1 MAKSQNSTPAA
12 STDPHAQRFLKLKAE
27 IAQLEYFAKGT
38 VLARKVKCGKP
49 QCGCH
54 SDPAKRHGPYYEWT
68 YKEAGKTVN
77 VRLDSEAASLYKAA
91 ARQYRNLKSTL
102 NRMEKLSRLA
112 LARIAKEAVKVSS
125 GT

>member
-1 MAKSQNSTPAA
+1 MAKSHTTAPLALS
-12 STDPHAQRFLKLKAE
+12 DPHAQRFEKLKSE

-54 SDPAKRHGPYYEWT
+54 TDPAKRHGPYYEWT

-77 VRLDSEAASLYKAA
+77 VRLDSKAASIYKAA

-112 LARIAKEAVKVSS
+112 LARIAKRAVKDSS

>member
-1 MAKSQNSTPAA
+1 MAKSHTTAPLALS
-12 STDPHAQRFLKLKAE
+12 DPHAQRFQKLKSE

-68 YKEAGKTVN
+68 YKQAGKTVN
-77 VRLDSEAASLYKAA
+77 VRLDSKVASLYKAA

-102 NRMEKLSRLA
+102 NRMEKISRLA
-112 LARIAKEAVKVSS
+112 LARIAKHAVKDSS